1 MEEDYGRLGN
11 GMETT
16 AGTAKGKADSVM
28 MAADEGPTS
37 LPSLA
42 ITTAKDD
49 ATNGDLLVP
58 GRMGRTPSMDIRE
71 EREDL
76 KEAAEQTLNVIMDL
90 SLGGIIRWVSPS
102 WKNVIGTPPESVLGK
117 SIAELVLDNKDAFAT
132 AVESMKKDDSRS
144 QIIRFSVQMGPL
156 SKLATAPAETPE
168 DLRREENTGNDNRL
182 VLEGQGIMVYDR
194 SSGGE
199 SHVSDLRAFYD
210 PANADVA
217 SDNVDA

>member
-1 MEEDYGRLGN
+1 MEEDYGKLGN
-11 GMETT
+11 GLGTT
-16 AGTAKGKADSVM
+16 TGVTNGNSGLAM
-28 MAADEGPTS
+28 MAANEEPLP

-49 ATNGDLLVP
+49 AANGDLVKP
-58 GRMGRTPSMDIRE
+58 GPMERTASMDIRE

-102 WKNVIGTPPESVLGK
+102 WKNVIGTTPESVQGK
-117 SIAELVLDNKDAFAT
+117 SIAEIVLDNKDAFAT

-156 SKLATAPAETPE
+156 SKLATTPVETAAPLEE
-168 DLRREENTGNDNRL
+168 DSRQDEITKDDNRL
-182 VLEGQGIMVYDR
+182 ILEGQGIMVYDR

-199 SHVSDLRAFYD
+199 SHVSDFRI
-210 PANADVA
+210 V
-217 SDNVDA
+217 VT